1 MKKAEPVAV
10 VVHGSLFDPKTSPNL
25 HLSTACQRRLKHG
38 RSQKSAALCRMAPM
52 VPTYFGRLRSFVAKI
67 LQGGNLQIC
76 RLTTDEPVRGMS
88 LTGPLA
94 TGSNQQ
100 QGQPISAMPPIA
112 TEMVSAETDEK
123 GESREGISPPRAP
136 KTCVNLSIHTASDC
150 SASDI
155 HEPPM
160 SKEVWIGTA
169 NPSQPISCAFGSFA
183 QALVLSAR
191 PAD

>member
-1 MKKAEPVAV
+1 M
-10 VVHGSLFDPKTSPNL
+10 
-25 HLSTACQRRLKHG
+25 STANYDFRPVQLKRSLQRHPARVASAGGHERRFKRKSRTSALPPIPDIIAASHRLASYQSDPRRGMARRREHRQVAGAARGSPQLARPNEVCGGTLTMSAPRRLVLQL
-38 RSQKSAALCRMAPM
+38 RRYRCNVATAA
-52 VPTYFGRLRSFVAKI
+52 S
-67 LQGGNLQIC
+67 
-76 RLTTDEPVRGMS
+76 
-88 LTGPLA
+88 
-94 TGSNQQ
+94 
-100 QGQPISAMPPIA
+100 
-112 TEMVSAETDEK
+112 

-136 KTCVNLSIHTASDC
+136 KTVREPLDSHGFRC

>member
-1 MKKAEPVAV
+1 MTADVPELRI
-10 VVHGSLFDPKTSPNL
+10 VH
-25 HLSTACQRRLKHG
+25 
-38 RSQKSAALCRMAPM
+38 
-52 VPTYFGRLRSFVAKI
+52 
-67 LQGGNLQIC
+67 
-76 RLTTDEPVRGMS
+76 DEMW
-88 LTGPLA
+88 
-94 TGSNQQ
+94 
-100 QGQPISAMPPIA
+100 
-112 TEMVSAETDEK
+112 EK
-123 GESREGISPPRAP
+123 GESRGGISPPRAP
-136 KTCVNLSIHTASDC
+136 KTVREPLDLHGFRC